1 MTPQDAAVSSAGL
14 PPPSPVAVPRT
25 EFRQPDPLLLPGR
38 PLAPAEMYGPVPVG
52 CASYLALFFPF
63 FARAV
68 CSPEDLAGGFL
79 LNMPE
84 LQIYSRR
91 SKRWIYRG
99 LRVLAAHGI
108 LYSTRIGP
116 EEGRDRRRYRVR
128 YWLRCDAQIP
138 ADETAAALR
147 KIFSSDPDDDDGP
160 FPTHAP
166 WVGRG
171 RAIRV
176 PPEALAQAA
185 ARAAGAPPPLV
196 QLPPEQVAAA
206 AVRAAAV
213 PEIVPLVA
221 TSPVSPLDSRQETP
235 ETPTSPPV
243 ASSPAAPGAE
253 VGAAPVAPV
262 DTRQGLPP
270 AVVSPSFSQSLL
282 DRLLEAVEA
291 RFGVAR
297 PHVLGRA
304 DVPEGLITI
313 ERVDNYRHREV
324 FRDQVLEQHTP
335 APGGVLAP
343 TRLRAVELPEDY
355 QAFISP
361 ADDEFQP
368 GLHGWSY
375 IAGCWHG
382 PVTVCRCFVKEFVE
396 EYLRATGGPAVAA
409 S

>member
-1 MTPQDAAVSSAGL
+1 MDVMVGTRP
-14 PPPSPVAVPRT
+14 VPRT
-25 EFRQPDPLLLPGR
+25 ELRQPDPELLPGR
-38 PLAPAEMYGPVPVG
+38 PLAPAEMYAPAPVG
-52 CASYLALFFPF
+52 CGSYVALFFPF

-84 LQIYSRR
+84 LQIYTRR

-108 LYSTRIGP
+108 LYSTRVGP

-147 KIFSSDPDDDDGP
+147 AIFSSDPDDDDGP
-160 FPTHAP
+160 FPADAP

-196 QLPPEQVAAA
+196 QLPAEQVAAA

-213 PEIVPLVA
+213 PEIVPLDA
-221 TSPVSPLDSRQETP
+221 TCPVSPLDTRQETSG
-235 ETPTSPPV
+235 TPSRPPV
-243 ASSPAAPGAE
+243 ASSPAAPGPEA
-253 VGAAPVAPV
+253 GASPVAPV
-262 DTRQGLPP
+262 DRRQGLPP
-270 AVVSPSFSQSLL
+270 VVVSPSFSQSLL

-297 PHVLGRA
+297 PHVIGRA
-304 DVPEGLITI
+304 DGPDGLITI
-313 ERVDNYRHREV
+313 ERAANYRHREV
-324 FRDQVLEQHTP
+324 FRDQVLEHHAP

-343 TRLRAVELPEDY
+343 GQLETVNLPEHYLD
-355 QAFISP
+355 FIP
-361 ADDEFQP
+361 PDHEEFQP
-368 GLHGWSY
+368 GLHGWNY

-396 EYLRATGGPAVAA
+396 EYLRATGGAAVAA

>member
-1 MTPQDAAVSSAGL
+1 MPQDAALSSAA
-14 PPPSPVAVPRT
+14 PPPPCLVAVPRT
-25 EFRQPDPLLLPGR
+25 EFRQPDPELLPGR
-38 PLAPAEMYGPVPVG
+38 PLAPAEMYAPAPVG
-52 CASYLALFFPF
+52 CGSYVALFFPF

-84 LQIYSRR
+84 LQIYTRR

-108 LYSTRIGP
+108 LYSTRVGP

-128 YWLRCDAQIP
+128 YWLRCDAQIS
-138 ADETAAALR
+138 AAETAAALQA
-147 KIFSSDPDDDDGP
+147 IFSSDPDDDDHP
-160 FPTHAP
+160 FPADAP

-196 QLPPEQVAAA
+196 RLPAEQVAAA

-213 PEIVPLVA
+213 PEIVPLDA
-221 TSPVSPLDSRQETP
+221 ISPASPLDTRQESQGIA
-235 ETPTSPPV
+235 SPLPV
-243 ASSPAAPGAE
+243 ASSPAAPGPE
-253 VGAAPVAPV
+253 VGASPVAPV
-262 DTRQGLPP
+262 ERPQGMPP
-270 AVVSPSFSQSLL
+270 AIVSRSFSQSLL
-282 DRLLEAVEA
+282 DRLVEAVES

-297 PHVLGRA
+297 PHVIGRA
-304 DVPEGLITI
+304 DGPDGLITI
-313 ERVDNYRHREV
+313 ERAANYRHREV
-324 FRDQVLEQHTP
+324 FRDKVLEQHAAP
-335 APGGVLAP
+335 PGGVLAP
-343 TRLRAVELPEDY
+343 TQLEAVNLPEDY
-355 QAFISP
+355 LDFISP
-361 ADDEFQP
+361 EDKEFQP
-368 GLHGWSY
+368 GLHGWNY

-396 EYLRATGGPAVAA
+396 EYLRATGGATVAA